1 MHLTSIDIRNLRVFR
16 EASMVFPEVDPKTKF
31 SNVYLFLGTNGSG
44 KTSLLRAIAMTAIAA
59 VLPSSGMRPYSL
71 VRRVGTTKP
80 ACVLKAQFAL
90 GDQDGKQKSTLKSE
104 VRLEA
109 MRGFNDKFGSLT
121 YPKTHEAELWDETSP
136 AFFVVGYGASR
147 LPEPQG
153 SSQSD
158 SSRSRN
164 LRYQRVAGLF
174 EEFVPLRPLR
184 SWLSEY
190 KNKGRHSQVVTLIN
204 KLLTDVDVKLV
215 SAPVDGEYLFEMGGS
230 KLPLSALSDGYRAY
244 IGWISD
250 LLYHV
255 CLGCPPGKMLWQNQG
270 IVLIDEVDLHLH
282 PQWQRVVIERLSV
295 TLPNLQFFFTTHSPL
310 VAGSLP
316 SRNTFLVATS
326 ESKSGATVDRSP
338 LDIFGWSADQILNSP
353 LFAETPPRNKHAVEA
368 IEIASAKARRGDR
381 DAALQLMTVLADG
394 VDEPGSNNSK

>member
-1 MHLTSIDIRNLRVFR
+1 MHLTSIDIKNLRVFR
-16 EASMVFPEVDPKTKF
+16 EASIKLPPVDPDRKF

-71 VRRVGTTKP
+71 VRRVGNTKQG
-80 ACVLKAQFAL
+80 CILKAEFAL
-90 GDQDGKQKSTLKSE
+90 AAQDGKTKALKSE
-104 VRLEA
+104 VRIEA
-109 MRGFNDKFGSLT
+109 MRGFNDKFGRVT
-121 YPKTHEAELWDETSP
+121 FPKTHEAELWDDSSP

-147 LPEPQG
+147 LPDPQG
-153 SSQSD
+153 SSPSENARG
-158 SSRSRN
+158 RS

-184 SWLSEY
+184 SWLLTY

-204 KLLTDVDVKLV
+204 KLLEDVDVRLNPK
-215 SAPVDGEYLFEMGGS
+215 PVDDEYLFEMNGAL
-230 KLPLSALSDGYRAY
+230 LPLSALSDGYRAY

-255 CLGCPPGKMLWQNQG
+255 CLGCPPGKMLWENCG

-316 SRNTFLVATS
+316 SANTFLVRTADSKAGAKAEPS
-326 ESKSGATVDRSP
+326 E
-338 LDIFGWSADQILNSP
+338 LDIYGWSVDQILNSP
-353 LFAETPPRNKHAVEA
+353 LFAETPPRNSHAIQA
-368 IEIASAKARRGDR
+368 IEAASAKARRGDR
-381 DAALQLMTVLADG
+381 DAAMELMAVLADG
-394 VDEPGSNNSK
+394 VKSPLE

>member
-1 MHLTSIDIRNLRVFR
+1 MHLTSIDVKNLRVFR
-16 EASMVFPEVDPKTKF
+16 ETSFKLPPVDPDRKF

-71 VRRVGTTKP
+71 VRRVGKTSP
-80 ACVLKAQFAL
+80 GCVLKAEFAL
-90 GDQDGKQKSTLKSE
+90 AAQDGNAKTLRSE
-104 VRLEA
+104 VCIDA
-109 MRGFNDKFGSLT
+109 TRGFSDKFGKVT
-121 YPKTHEAELWDETSP
+121 FPKTHEALLWDDGSP

-153 SSQSD
+153 SSQSENPRG
-158 SSRSRN
+158 RS

-184 SWLSEY
+184 SWLLNY
-190 KNKGRHSQVVTLIN
+190 KNKGRHRQVVTLIN
-204 KLLTDVDVKLV
+204 ELLEDVDVRLNPE
-215 SAPVDGEYLFEMGGS
+215 PVDDEYLFEMNGAQ
-230 KLPLSALSDGYRAY
+230 LPLSALSDGYRAY

-255 CLGCPPGKMLWQNQG
+255 CLGCPPGKKLRQNCG

-310 VAGSLP
+310 VSGSLP
-316 SRNTFLVATS
+316 SANTFLVRTANSKAGAKAEPS
-326 ESKSGATVDRSP
+326 E
-338 LDIFGWSADQILNSP
+338 LDIYGWSVDQILNSP
-353 LFAETPPRNKHAVEA
+353 LFAETPSRNTHAIQA
-368 IEIASAKARRGDR
+368 IAAASAKARRGDR
-381 DAALQLMTVLADG
+381 DAAMELMAVLADG
-394 VDEPGSNNSK
+394 VKSPLE